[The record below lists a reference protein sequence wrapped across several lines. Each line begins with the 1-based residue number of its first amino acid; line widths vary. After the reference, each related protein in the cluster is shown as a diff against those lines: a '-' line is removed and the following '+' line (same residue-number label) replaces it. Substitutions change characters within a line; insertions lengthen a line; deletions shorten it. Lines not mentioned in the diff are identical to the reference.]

1 MIVFPMAGASSRFTQ
16 AGYDKPKFMLPV
28 GNGYVFDYAVRGMM
42 AAEQDEDFIF
52 IHREE
57 SGVRDFILARC
68 EAIGVRRPQTV
79 ALAAPTRGQAETVEI
94 GVRSLDACQ
103 GPLWIFNIDT
113 FRSRRPFLAPVARGD
128 GYLEVFRGHGD
139 NWSFVLPSN
148 QDNRVLMTAEKDPV
162 SDLCC
167 DGLYQFSD
175 VRDFLFALERERE
188 DPACNLGELY
198 VAPIYNHLVRAGR
211 DIRYDLIEEED
222 VIFCGVP
229 REYEA
234 IVTNPAI
241 LNRLRHGD

>member
-1 MIVFPMAGASSRFTQ
+1 MIVFPMAGASSRFTL

-68 EAIGVRRPQTV
+68 EAIGVHRPQTI

-94 GVRSLDACQ
+94 GVRSLGACQ

-139 NWSFVLPSN
+139 NWSFVLPASH
-148 QDNRVLMTAEKDPV
+148 DNRVQMTTEKNPV

-167 DGLYQFSD
+167 NGMYHFGDVGSFLY
-175 VRDFLFALERERE
+175 AIERERAE
-188 DPACNLGELY
+188 PTCSLGELY
-198 VAPIYNHLVRAGR
+198 VAPIYNHLIRAGK
-211 DIRYDLIEEED
+211 DVRYDIID
-222 VIFCGVP
+222 IHDIVFCGTP
-229 REYEA
+229 SEYEHVVCHPCL
-234 IVTNPAI
+234 IDM
-241 LNRLRHGD
+241 LY